1 MEWIAA
7 RRDWIGSKKLDW
19 IFGFYQPMALGRPAV
34 IMKTLD
40 NLKSNECNYFEET
53 TRAKR
58 LAGAPLDL
66 EVLGA
71 VGVSN
76 HSCS

>member
-1 MEWIAA
+1 MEMAVFLTPS
-7 RRDWIGSKKLDW
+7 GH
-19 IFGFYQPMALGRPAV
+19 ALGRPAV